1 MTIGILVTTQI
12 ASGMEQ
18 TIIVPNYSK
27 NRIEVFHRLATGA
40 RGRADS
46 WTAVD
51 SNTELPTTELTYYP
65 VAIRLT
71 DSDNNDLN
79 MGKVTTL
86 GVKLVKASANARV
99 SVHPLSHAEVV
110 AEFSERLASGDAT
123 LGEFVID
130 GRFKGAQIA
139 IRPIQSTT
147 TTASPIAR
155 AVRPVEPASTPTN
168 SVNRLA
174 TVPDSRWG
182 KEYIDR
188 KIVGNLTMFDLYDDA
203 LANNVNVLVVGHTGS
218 GKTMSSLAW
227 ASKRK
232 LPYYS
237 FACSAGAD
245 ESQLLGGMKP
255 TADGHFQWVDGVLTE
270 MFRHGGVFV
279 IDELNM
285 MSERLSAKLHPCTDG
300 RRELTLNDK
309 DGEVIKAHP
318 NLIIIGAMNPEYRG
332 TRPLNQAWA
341 DRFEHRIEFGYD
353 DAVERKLIKNRAVL
367 DLAKKLRYSFDV
379 DKTITTPI
387 STRALV
393 SFTETIDRLGLDYAM
408 YAFVNKFSRNE
419 QASVKMLLD
428 TFRSNIERN
437 SNASANTT
445 TETEGI

>member
-1 MTIGILVTTQI
+1 MTVGILVTSQI

-18 TIIVPNYSK
+18 SIIVPNYGK
-27 NRIEVFHRLATGA
+27 KQVEVFHRLSTGA
-40 RGRADS
+40 KGRADS
-46 WTAVD
+46 WSLTD
-51 SNTELPTTELTYYP
+51 SNFQFPTTALSTVP
-65 VAIRLT
+65 VAIRLSPSDST
-71 DSDNNDLN
+71 DIAV
-79 MGKVTTL
+79 GKVTTL
-86 GVKLVKASANARV
+86 GVKLIKASAEAKVMNAFTT
-99 SVHPLSHAEVV
+99 HADMVNELK
-110 AEFSERLASGDAT
+110 SRLETGDRS
-123 LGEFVID
+123 LGGFLVD
-130 GRFKGAQIA
+130 ARFKGSEIDIQ
-139 IRPIQSTT
+139 PIQSTT
-147 TTASPIAR
+147 TSPTVRLVSAP
-155 AVRPVEPASTPTN
+155 AVSAPASN
-168 SVNRLA
+168 STRLA
-174 TVPDSRWG
+174 TVPDASWR
-182 KEYIDR
+182 KSYIDR
-188 KIVGNLTMFDLYDDA
+188 KVVGNLSMFDLYDDA
-203 LANNVNVLVVGHTGS
+203 LANDKNVLLVGHTGS
-218 GKTMSSLAW
+218 GKTMSTLAW
-227 ASKRK
+227 ASLRG

-270 MFRHGGVFV
+270 MFREGGVFV

-318 NLIIIGAMNPEYRG
+318 NLLIVGAMNPEYRG

-353 DAVERKLIKNRAVL
+353 DAIERKLIKNRAVL

-379 DKTITTPI
+379 DKVITTPI

-408 YAFVNKFSRNE
+408 YSFINKFAKTE
-419 QASVKMLLD
+419 QAQVKMILD

-437 SNASANTT
+437 TNAPANTN
-445 TETEGI
+445 TESETI